1 MAFDPD
7 EYLRT
12 PQQKQSGF
20 DADQFLGSPQQES
33 VFDVDAYLK
42 QPQATTEQPSPQRK
56 TLKERGTEVGTAGGL
71 SAALGFVSPELFTLA
86 GGLAATTP
94 LTAPAAPF
102 LFTTGQALRGQRLAQ
117 AGYGLLGGLVG
128 ESGGQVVEAS
138 GGTPFQAEVARFLG
152 GTFGPEGVRQL
163 GKAGG
168 TVVARSLQAMG
179 VPGAS
184 KISTIGQMLEL
195 DNKRPGTLT
204 AEQRAFI
211 DKKLNEIRGGKPSLQ
226 AQQEVADMLART
238 AQQRVSQAE
247 QQATALERQA
257 DELLTAAQTRAG
269 QIDANTQQRI
279 GALQSQ
285 FENAAIG
292 LRQDADTRAR
302 QAIEAG
308 RQRANQIMQQV
319 QGQSPQLQSVARI
332 DADQAIAQAQQQ
344 ADQIAAQAQQKMA
357 SLRAKRQRLVQ
368 TSQRN
373 LQQAQF
379 RVGEPKRISDIGTDI
394 REGFT
399 SVLDGLRKTRSDNAK
414 TYSQEAFGEAFQ
426 KEAAGASFAQT
437 KSAQNAVQELNTML
451 QNPVSELSGVPEG
464 TIRNQIEG
472 VRDVLQGFRRT
483 RKQNAFGKAVDVD
496 VALKPSF
503 DQLEVIRR
511 NLRDRAS
518 GLPAEGYDAIGQQ
531 MAGRLADLVE
541 NTQKEFAPKFA
552 AFLEKY
558 KADSQPVNRFK
569 NSLAK
574 RITGREEA
582 DFAQFQFDPASLAD
596 NVFASRQGVTQLI
609 ETAPEQA
616 ENIARSYVANTLQ
629 NADAPAVQRFL
640 SDRKTQDWLD
650 LFPRL
655 QQELM
660 AGAQRLGIVERR
672 SSARGQLA
680 KALGTEIEALPGVTA
695 TATRRAEE
703 LGTRTAKRLE
713 REGETKVRDLTS
725 AGERQSQQAITAGEQ
740 QFRDI
745 TGGAE
750 QQLGAS
756 AKAVERQQRAL
767 REQAERAGKAEV
779 GAAEKAATGL
789 TKEAAALRKSAE
801 ENAKLL
807 TRGYGSDPERIA
819 DLIVSRDINELLET
833 AEVILSN
840 PAGKERFADAVSQ
853 VVADLAD
860 KSSKTVVQKW
870 KYVGPRL
877 VKAGLIDE
885 RLSQQLAD
893 QLQELLVTPVSAQ
906 EKLTLVKSLF
916 KNAIVSYAGPGIVR
930 GGQALLEDEDAVR

>member
-1 MAFDPD
+1 MNID
-7 EYLRT
+7 E
-12 PQQKQSGF
+12 
-20 DADQFLGSPQQES
+20 FLGAKPQSAQKDS
-33 VFDVDAYLK
+33 IDAFLQGDDSQSQTFFEPSMPEPS
-42 QPQATTEQPSPQRK
+42 QPRQRK
-56 TLKERGTEVGTAGGL
+56 TVGERATEVGTASGL

-86 GGLAATTP
+86 GGLAATNP

-102 LFTTGQALRGQRLAQ
+102 LFTTGQAMRGQRLAQ

-163 GKAGG
+163 SKAGG

-195 DNKRPGTLT
+195 DNKRPGTLST
-204 AEQRAFI
+204 EQRAFI

-292 LRQDADTRAR
+292 LRQDAETRAR

-344 ADQIAAQAQQKMA
+344 ADRIAAQAQQKMA
-357 SLRAKRQRLVQ
+357 SLRAKRQRLIQ
-368 TSQRN
+368 TSQKN

-379 RVGEPKRISDIGTDI
+379 QVGKPKRISDIGTDI

-437 KSAQNAVQELNTML
+437 KAAQNAVQELNTML
-451 QNPVSELSGVPEG
+451 QNPVSGLSGVPEG
-464 TIRNQIEG
+464 TVRNQIEN
-472 VRDVLQGFRRT
+472 VRDVLQGFRKT
-483 RKQNAFGKAVDVD
+483 RKQNAFGEAVDVD

-703 LGTRTAKRLE
+703 LGTRTAVRLE
-713 REGETKVRDLTS
+713 RQGETNVRDLTS

-779 GAAEKAATGL
+779 GAAERAATGL

-819 DLIVSRDINELLET
+819 DLIVSRDINELVET

-916 KNAIVSYAGPGIVR
+916 KNAIVSFAGPGIVR
-930 GGQALLEDEDAVR
+930 GGQYLMEDEDATR

>member
-1 MAFDPD
+1 MNID
-7 EYLRT
+7 E
-12 PQQKQSGF
+12 
-20 DADQFLGSPQQES
+20 FLGVKPQSAQKDS
-33 VFDVDAYLK
+33 IDAFLQGDDSQSQTFFEPSMPEPS
-42 QPQATTEQPSPQRK
+42 QPRQRK
-56 TLKERGTEVGTAGGL
+56 TVGERATEVGTAGGL
-71 SAALGFVSPELFTLA
+71 SAALGLVSPDLFTLA

-247 QQATALERQA
+247 QQASALERQA

-308 RQRANQIMQQV
+308 RQRANQIMQEV
-319 QGQSPQLQSVARI
+319 QGQSPQLQAVARI

-399 SVLDGLRKTRSDNAK
+399 SVLDKLRATRSANAE
-414 TYSQEAFGEAFQ
+414 TYSDEAFGEALQ
-426 KEAAGASFAQT
+426 KEAAGARIQQTAAAQ
-437 KSAQNAVQELNTML
+437 KGVQDINAML
-451 QNPVSELSGVPEG
+451 VNPVSELDNVPEG
-464 TIRNQIEG
+464 TIRKQLENI
-472 VRDVLQGFRRT
+472 RDTLQGFRRA
-483 RKQNAFGKAVDVD
+483 QQENAFGQVVGVD

-503 DQLEVIRR
+503 QMLENIRR

-518 GLPAEGYDAIGQQ
+518 GLPAEGFDAIGQQ
-531 MAGRLADLVE
+531 QARKLAEMVE
-541 NTQKEFAPKFA
+541 ATQREFAPKFA
-552 AFLEKY
+552 SFLEKY
-558 KADSQPVNRFK
+558 KADSQPINRFIS
-569 NSLAK
+569 SLAK

-582 DFAQFQFDPASLAD
+582 DFAQFKFDPASLAD

-629 NADAPAVQRFL
+629 NADAPAFQRFL

-672 SSARGQLA
+672 SSARGRLA
-680 KALGTEIEALPGVTA
+680 DALGTEIETLPRLTE

-713 REGETKVRDLTS
+713 REGETKVRELTS

-745 TGGAE
+745 AGGAE

-819 DLIVSRDINELLET
+819 DLIVSRDINELVET

-916 KNAIVSYAGPGIVR
+916 KNAIVSYGGPAIGREVMS
-930 GGQALLEDEDAVR
+930 LMEDENATQ

>member
-1 MAFDPD
+1 MAAVPFDDLPD
-7 EYLRT
+7 QVTPRRRPVPQDDLPQIGEMEMPRLDVE
-12 PQQKQSGF
+12 PQQPK
-20 DADQFLGSPQQES
+20 
-33 VFDVDAYLK
+33 
-42 QPQATTEQPSPQRK
+42 QRK
-56 TLKERGTEVGTAGGL
+56 PFKERATEVGTAGGL
-71 SAALGFVSPELFTLA
+71 GAALGFVSPELFTLA

-102 LFTTGQALRGQRLAQ
+102 LFTTGQALRGQRLGQ
-117 AGYGLLGGLVG
+117 AGYGLLGGLMG
-128 ESGGQVVEAS
+128 ETGGQVVEAR
-138 GGTPFQAEVARFLG
+138 GGTPMQAEVARFLA
-152 GTFGPEGVRQL
+152 GTFGPEIPRQL
-163 GKAGG
+163 GGLG
-168 TVVARSLQAMG
+168 STVIGRGLQAMG

-184 KISTIGQMLEL
+184 KTATIGQMLEREA
-195 DNKRPGTLT
+195 KEPGSMT

-211 DKKLNEIRGGKPSLQ
+211 QQKVNEIRGGKSSLQ
-226 AQQEVADMLART
+226 AQKEVADMLART

-247 QQATALERQA
+247 QQAVALERQA

-292 LRQDADTRAR
+292 LRQDAETRAR

-344 ADQIAAQAQQKMA
+344 ADQIAAQAQQ
-357 SLRAKRQRLVQ
+357 RIQRLRGVRERLRTTGQ
-368 TSQRN
+368 QRV
-373 LQQAQF
+373 QQAQVQ
-379 RVGEPKRISDIGTDI
+379 VGEPKKISDIGTDI

-399 SVLDGLRKTRSDNAK
+399 SVLDGLRKTRADNAK

-437 KSAQNAVQELNTML
+437 KAAQNAVQELNTML
-451 QNPVSELSGVPEG
+451 QNPVSGLSGVPEG
-464 TIRNQIEG
+464 AVRNQIEN

-483 RKQNAFGKAVDVD
+483 RKQNAFGEAVDVD

-503 DQLEVIRR
+503 DQLEIIRR

-531 MAGRLADLVE
+531 MAGRLSDLVE

-552 AFLEKY
+552 SFLERY
-558 KADSQPVNRFK
+558 KVDSQPINRFV
-569 NSLAK
+569 NNLAK
-574 RITGREEA
+574 RVTGREEA
-582 DFAQFQFDPASLAD
+582 DFAQFKVDPASLAD
-596 NVFASRQGVTQLI
+596 NVFASKQGVAQLV
-609 ETAPEQA
+609 ETVGPEQA

-650 LFPRL
+650 TFPRL

-660 AGAQRLGIVERR
+660 AGAQRLGTAERVSGR
-672 SSARGQLA
+672 RGKLA
-680 KALGTEIEALPGVTA
+680 EALGTEMRTIPRTTETA
-695 TATRRAEE
+695 ARRVEEKGRLDAE
-703 LGTRTAKRLE
+703 RLE
-713 REGETKVRDLTS
+713 REGETRVRELTS

-779 GAAEKAATGL
+779 GAAEQAATGL
-789 TKEAAALRKSAE
+789 TKEAAALRKSAQE
-801 ENAKLL
+801 TADLL
-807 TRGYGSDPERIA
+807 TRGDQSGAARVR
-819 DLIVSRDINELLET
+819 DLVMSEKTNELTET
-833 AEVILSN
+833 AKVILAN
-840 PAGKERFADAVSQ
+840 PAGKELFADAVSQ
-853 VVADLAD
+853 VVADLA
-860 KSSKTVVQKW
+860 SSSPKTAADKW
-870 KYVGPRL
+870 KYIGDRL
-877 VKAGLIDE
+877 IDAGLIDQ
-885 RLSQQLAD
+885 RFNQQLAG
-893 QLQELLVTPVSAQ
+893 QLQEILVTPVDAGQ
-906 EKLTLVKSLF
+906 KLTLVKSLL
-916 KNAIVSYAGPGIVR
+916 KNAIVSYGGPTIGREVMSVM
-930 GGQALLEDEDAVR
+930 EDENATQ

>member
-1 MAFDPD
+1 MAAVPFDDLPD
-7 EYLRT
+7 QVTPRRRPVPQDDLPQIGEMEMPRLDVE
-12 PQQKQSGF
+12 PQQ
-20 DADQFLGSPQQES
+20 P
-33 VFDVDAYLK
+33 
-42 QPQATTEQPSPQRK
+42 TQRK
-56 TLKERGTEVGTAGGL
+56 PFKERATEVGTAGGL
-71 SAALGFVSPELFTLA
+71 GAALGLVSPDLFTLA

-138 GGTPFQAEVARFLG
+138 GGTPMQAEIARFLL
-152 GTFGPEGVRQL
+152 GTFGPEIPRQA
-163 GKAGG
+163 GKIGG
-168 TVVARSLQAMG
+168 TVVARGLQAMG
-179 VPGAS
+179 LPGAS
-184 KISTIGQMLEL
+184 RTATIGQMLE
-195 DNKRPGTLT
+195 REAAQPGSMT

-211 DKKLNEIRGGKPSLQ
+211 QQKVNEIRGGKSSLQ
-226 AQQEVADMLART
+226 AQKEVADMLART

-247 QQATALERQA
+247 QQALNLEQQA

-292 LRQDADTRAR
+292 LRQDAETRAR

-399 SVLDGLRKTRSDNAK
+399 SVLDKLRATRSANAE
-414 TYSQEAFGEAFQ
+414 TYSDEAFGEALQ
-426 KEAAGASFAQT
+426 KEAAGARIQQTAAAQ
-437 KSAQNAVQELNTML
+437 KGVQDINAML
-451 QNPVSELSGVPEG
+451 VNPVSELDNVPEG
-464 TIRNQIEG
+464 TIRKQLENI
-472 VRDVLQGFRRT
+472 RDTLQGFRRA
-483 RKQNAFGKAVDVD
+483 QQENAFGQVVGVD

-503 DQLEVIRR
+503 QMLENIRR

-518 GLPAEGYDAIGQQ
+518 GLPAEGFDAIGQQ
-531 MAGRLADLVE
+531 QARKLAEMVE
-541 NTQKEFAPKFA
+541 ATQREFAPKFA
-552 AFLEKY
+552 SFLEKY
-558 KADSQPVNRFK
+558 KADSQPINRFIS
-569 NSLAK
+569 SLAK

-582 DFAQFQFDPASLAD
+582 DFAQFKFDPASLAD

-629 NADAPAVQRFL
+629 NADAPAFQRFL

-672 SSARGQLA
+672 SSARGRLA
-680 KALGTEIEALPGVTA
+680 DALGTEIETLPRLTE

-713 REGETKVRDLTS
+713 REGETKVRELTS

-745 TGGAE
+745 AGGAE

-819 DLIVSRDINELLET
+819 DLIVSRDINELVET

-916 KNAIVSYAGPGIVR
+916 KNAIVSYGGPAIGREVMS
-930 GGQALLEDEDAVR
+930 LMEDENATQ

>member
-1 MAFDPD
+1 MNID
-7 EYLRT
+7 E
-12 PQQKQSGF
+12 
-20 DADQFLGSPQQES
+20 FLGVKPQSAQKDS
-33 VFDVDAYLK
+33 IDAFLQGDDSQSQTFFEPSMPEPS
-42 QPQATTEQPSPQRK
+42 QPRQRK
-56 TLKERGTEVGTAGGL
+56 TVGERATEVGTASGL
-71 SAALGFVSPELFTLA
+71 SAALGVVTPELFTLA

-102 LFTTGQALRGQRLAQ
+102 LFTTGQAMRGQRLAQ

-138 GGTPFQAEVARFLG
+138 GGTPFQAELARFLG

-195 DNKRPGTLT
+195 DNKRPGTLST
-204 AEQRAFI
+204 EQRAFI

-247 QQATALERQA
+247 QQAVALERQA

-292 LRQDADTRAR
+292 LRQDAETRAR

-344 ADQIAAQAQQKMA
+344 ADQIATQAQQKMA
-357 SLRAKRQRLVQ
+357 SLRAKRQRLIQ
-368 TSQRN
+368 TSQKN

-379 RVGEPKRISDIGTDI
+379 QVGEPKRISNIGTDI

-437 KSAQNAVQELNTML
+437 KAAQNAVQELNTML
-451 QNPVSELSGVPEG
+451 QNPVSGLSGVPEG
-464 TIRNQIEG
+464 TVRNQIEN
-472 VRDVLQGFRRT
+472 VRDVLQGFRKT
-483 RKQNAFGKAVDVD
+483 RKQNAFGEAVDVD

-703 LGTRTAKRLE
+703 LGTRTAVRLE
-713 REGETKVRDLTS
+713 RQGETNVRDLTS

-779 GAAEKAATGL
+779 GAAEQAATGL

-819 DLIVSRDINELLET
+819 DLIVSRDINELVET

-916 KNAIVSYAGPGIVR
+916 KNAIVSFAGPGIVR
-930 GGQALLEDEDAVR
+930 GGQYLMEDEDATR

>member
-1 MAFDPD
+1 MAAVPFDDLPD
-7 EYLRT
+7 QVTPRRRPVPQDDLPQIGEMEMPRLDVE
-12 PQQKQSGF
+12 PQQ
-20 DADQFLGSPQQES
+20 P
-33 VFDVDAYLK
+33 
-42 QPQATTEQPSPQRK
+42 TQRK
-56 TLKERGTEVGTAGGL
+56 PFKERATEVGTAGGL
-71 SAALGFVSPELFTLA
+71 GAALGLVSPDLFTLA

-138 GGTPFQAEVARFLG
+138 GGTPMQAEIARFLL
-152 GTFGPEGVRQL
+152 GTFGPEIPRQA
-163 GKAGG
+163 GKIGG
-168 TVVARSLQAMG
+168 TVVARGLQAMG
-179 VPGAS
+179 LPGAS
-184 KISTIGQMLEL
+184 RTATIGQMLE
-195 DNKRPGTLT
+195 REAAQPGSMT

-211 DKKLNEIRGGKPSLQ
+211 QQKVNEIRGGKSSLQ
-226 AQQEVADMLART
+226 AQKEVADMLART

-247 QQATALERQA
+247 QQALNLEQQA

-292 LRQDADTRAR
+292 LRQDAETRAR

-399 SVLDGLRKTRSDNAK
+399 SVLDKLRATRSANAE
-414 TYSQEAFGEAFQ
+414 TYSDEAFGEALQ
-426 KEAAGASFAQT
+426 KEAAGARIQQTAAAQ
-437 KSAQNAVQELNTML
+437 KGVQDINAML
-451 QNPVSELSGVPEG
+451 VNPVSELDNVPEG
-464 TIRNQIEG
+464 TIRKQLENI
-472 VRDVLQGFRRT
+472 RDTLQGFRRA
-483 RKQNAFGKAVDVD
+483 QQENAFGQVVGVD

-503 DQLEVIRR
+503 QMLENIRR

-518 GLPAEGYDAIGQQ
+518 GLPAEGFDAIGQQ
-531 MAGRLADLVE
+531 QARKLAEMVE
-541 NTQKEFAPKFA
+541 ATQREFAPKFA
-552 AFLEKY
+552 SFLEKY
-558 KADSQPVNRFK
+558 KADSQPINRFIS
-569 NSLAK
+569 SLAK

-582 DFAQFQFDPASLAD
+582 DFAQFKFDPASLAD

-629 NADAPAVQRFL
+629 NADAPAFQRFL

-672 SSARGQLA
+672 SSARGRLA
-680 KALGTEIEALPGVTA
+680 DALGTEIETLPRLTE

-713 REGETKVRDLTS
+713 REGETKVRELTS

-819 DLIVSRDINELLET
+819 DLIVSRDINELVET

-916 KNAIVSYAGPGIVR
+916 KNAIVSYGGPAIGREVMS
-930 GGQALLEDEDAVR
+930 LMEDENATQ

>member
-1 MAFDPD
+1 
-7 EYLRT
+7 
-12 PQQKQSGF
+12 
-20 DADQFLGSPQQES
+20 
-33 VFDVDAYLK
+33 
-42 QPQATTEQPSPQRK
+42 
-56 TLKERGTEVGTAGGL
+56 
-71 SAALGFVSPELFTLA
+71 
-86 GGLAATTP
+86 
-94 LTAPAAPF
+94 
-102 LFTTGQALRGQRLAQ
+102 
-117 AGYGLLGGLVG
+117 
-128 ESGGQVVEAS
+128 
-138 GGTPFQAEVARFLG
+138 
-152 GTFGPEGVRQL
+152 
-163 GKAGG
+163 
-168 TVVARSLQAMG
+168 
-179 VPGAS
+179 
-184 KISTIGQMLEL
+184 
-195 DNKRPGTLT
+195 
-204 AEQRAFI
+204 
-211 DKKLNEIRGGKPSLQ
+211 
-226 AQQEVADMLART
+226 
-238 AQQRVSQAE
+238 
-247 QQATALERQA
+247 
-257 DELLTAAQTRAG
+257 
-269 QIDANTQQRI
+269 
-279 GALQSQ
+279 
-285 FENAAIG
+285 
-292 LRQDADTRAR
+292 
-302 QAIEAG
+302 
-308 RQRANQIMQQV
+308 
-319 QGQSPQLQSVARI
+319 
-332 DADQAIAQAQQQ
+332 
-344 ADQIAAQAQQKMA
+344 
-357 SLRAKRQRLVQ
+357 
-368 TSQRN
+368 
-373 LQQAQF
+373 
-379 RVGEPKRISDIGTDI
+379 
-394 REGFT
+394 
-399 SVLDGLRKTRSDNAK
+399 
-414 TYSQEAFGEAFQ
+414 
-426 KEAAGASFAQT
+426 
-437 KSAQNAVQELNTML
+437 
-451 QNPVSELSGVPEG
+451 
-464 TIRNQIEG
+464 
-472 VRDVLQGFRRT
+472 LQGFRRAQQ
-483 RKQNAFGKAVDVD
+483 QNAFGQVVGVD

-503 DQLEVIRR
+503 QMLENIRR

-518 GLPAEGYDAIGQQ
+518 GLPAEGFDAIGQQ
-531 MAGRLADLVE
+531 QARKLAEMVE
-541 NTQKEFAPKFA
+541 ATQREFAPKFA
-552 AFLEKY
+552 SFLEKY
-558 KADSQPVNRFK
+558 KADSQPINRFIS
-569 NSLAK
+569 SLAK

-582 DFAQFQFDPASLAD
+582 DFAQFKFDPASLAD

-629 NADAPAVQRFL
+629 NADAPAFQRFL

-672 SSARGQLA
+672 SSARGRLA
-680 KALGTEIEALPGVTA
+680 DALGTEIEALPRLTE

-713 REGETKVRDLTS
+713 REGETKVRELTS

-819 DLIVSRDINELLET
+819 DLIVSRDINELVET

-916 KNAIVSYAGPGIVR
+916 KNAIVSFAGPGIVR
-930 GGQALLEDEDAVR
+930 GGQYLMEDEDATR

>member
-1 MAFDPD
+1 MAAVPFDDLPD
-7 EYLRT
+7 QVT
-12 PQQKQSGF
+12 PRRRPV
-20 DADQFLGSPQQES
+20 PQDDLPQISDIEMPRL
-33 VFDVDAYLK
+33 DVEPE
-42 QPQATTEQPSPQRK
+42 QPQQRK
-56 TLKERGTEVGTAGGL
+56 TFGERATEVGTAGGL
-71 SAALGFVSPELFTLA
+71 SAALGLVSPDLFTIA

-94 LTAPAAPF
+94 LTAPVAPF

-117 AGYGLLGGLVG
+117 AGYGFLGGLVG

-168 TVVARSLQAMG
+168 TVIARSLQAMG

-394 REGFT
+394 RETFT
-399 SVLDGLRKTRSDNAK
+399 SVLDKLRATRSVSAEK
-414 TYSQEAFGEAFQ
+414 YSDEAFGEALQ
-426 KEAAGASFAQT
+426 KEAAGARIQQTAAAQ
-437 KSAQNAVQELNTML
+437 KGVQDINAML
-451 QNPVSELSGVPEG
+451 VNPVSELDNVPEG
-464 TIRNQIEG
+464 TIRKQLENI
-472 VRDVLQGFRRT
+472 RDTLQGFRRT
-483 RKQNAFGKAVDVD
+483 QQQNAFGQAVDVE

-503 DQLEVIRR
+503 EMLENIRR

-518 GLPAEGYDAIGQQ
+518 GLPAEGFDAIGQQ
-531 MAGRLADLVE
+531 QARKLAEIVE
-541 NTQKEFAPKFA
+541 ATQREFAPKFA
-552 AFLEKY
+552 FFLEKY
-558 KADSQPVNRFK
+558 KADSQLINRFI

-582 DFAQFQFDPASLAD
+582 DFAQFKFDPASLAD

-756 AKAVERQQRAL
+756 AKAVERQQRTL

-779 GAAEKAATGL
+779 GAAEEAATGL

-819 DLIVSRDINELLET
+819 DLIVSRDINELVET

-916 KNAIVSYAGPGIVR
+916 KNAIVSFAGPGIVR
-930 GGQALLEDEDAVR
+930 GGQYLMEDEDATR

>member
-1 MAFDPD
+1 MNID
-7 EYLRT
+7 E
-12 PQQKQSGF
+12 
-20 DADQFLGSPQQES
+20 FLGVKPQSAQKDS
-33 VFDVDAYLK
+33 IDAFLQGDDSQSQTFFEPSMPEPS
-42 QPQATTEQPSPQRK
+42 QPRQRK
-56 TLKERGTEVGTAGGL
+56 TVGERATEVGTASGL

-102 LFTTGQALRGQRLAQ
+102 LFTTGQAMRGHRLREA
-117 AGYGLLGGLVG
+117 AYGLLGGLVG

-195 DNKRPGTLT
+195 DNKRPGTLST
-204 AEQRAFI
+204 EQRAFI

-247 QQATALERQA
+247 QQALNLEQQA

-292 LRQDADTRAR
+292 LRQDAETRAR

-357 SLRAKRQRLVQ
+357 SLRAKRQRLIQ

-399 SVLDGLRKTRSDNAK
+399 SVLDKLRATRSANAE
-414 TYSQEAFGEAFQ
+414 TYSDEAFGEALQ
-426 KEAAGASFAQT
+426 KEAAGARIQQTAAAQ
-437 KSAQNAVQELNTML
+437 KGVQDINAML
-451 QNPVSELSGVPEG
+451 VNPVSELDNVPEG
-464 TIRNQIEG
+464 TIRKQLENI
-472 VRDVLQGFRRT
+472 RDTLQGFRRA
-483 RKQNAFGKAVDVD
+483 QQENAFGQVVGVD

-503 DQLEVIRR
+503 QMLENIRR

-518 GLPAEGYDAIGQQ
+518 GLPAEGFDAIGQQ
-531 MAGRLADLVE
+531 QARKLAEMVE
-541 NTQKEFAPKFA
+541 ATQREFAPKFA
-552 AFLEKY
+552 SFLEKY
-558 KADSQPVNRFK
+558 KADSQPINRFI

-582 DFAQFQFDPASLAD
+582 DFAQFKFDPASLAD

-629 NADAPAVQRFL
+629 NADAPAFQRFL

-672 SSARGQLA
+672 SSARGRLA
-680 KALGTEIEALPGVTA
+680 DALGTEIETLPRLTE

-779 GAAEKAATGL
+779 GAAEEAATGL

-819 DLIVSRDINELLET
+819 DLIVSRDINELVET

-916 KNAIVSYAGPGIVR
+916 KNAIVSFAGPGIVR
-930 GGQALLEDEDAVR
+930 GGQYLMEDEDATR

>member
-1 MAFDPD
+1 MNID
-7 EYLRT
+7 E
-12 PQQKQSGF
+12 
-20 DADQFLGSPQQES
+20 FLGAKPQPAQKDS
-33 VFDVDAYLK
+33 IDAFLQGDDSQSQTFFEPSMPEPS
-42 QPQATTEQPSPQRK
+42 QPRQRK
-56 TLKERGTEVGTAGGL
+56 TVGERATEVGTAGGL
-71 SAALGFVSPELFTLA
+71 GAALGAVSPNLFTLA
-86 GGLAATTP
+86 GAGAAAFP

-226 AQQEVADMLART
+226 AQQEVSDMLART

-247 QQATALERQA
+247 QQAVALERQA
-257 DELLTAAQTRAG
+257 DELLTSAQTRVG

-292 LRQDADTRAR
+292 LRQDAETRAR

-308 RQRANQIMQQV
+308 RQRANQIMQEV
-319 QGQSPQLQSVARI
+319 QGQSPQLQAVARV

-344 ADQIAAQAQQKMA
+344 ADQIAAQAQQ
-357 SLRAKRQRLVQ
+357 RIQRLRGTRDRLRTTGQ
-368 TSQRN
+368 QRV
-373 LQQAQF
+373 QQAQVQ
-379 RVGEPKRISDIGTDI
+379 VGEPKKISDIGEDI
-394 REGFT
+394 RTGFT

-437 KSAQNAVQELNTML
+437 KAAQNAVQELNTML
-451 QNPVSELSGVPEG
+451 QNPVSGLSGVPEG
-464 TIRNQIEG
+464 TVRNQIEN

-496 VALKPSF
+496 VALEPSF

-531 MAGRLADLVE
+531 MAGRLSDLVE

-552 AFLEKY
+552 SFLERY
-558 KADSQPVNRFK
+558 KADSQPINRFV
-569 NSLAK
+569 NNLAK
-574 RITGREEA
+574 RVTGREEA
-582 DFAQFQFDPASLAD
+582 DFAQFKVDPAGLAD
-596 NVFASRQGVTQLI
+596 NVFASKQGVAQLV
-609 ETAPEQA
+609 ETVGPEQA

-629 NADAPAVQRFL
+629 NADGPAIQRFL
-640 SDRKTQDWLD
+640 TDRKTQDWLD
-650 LFPRL
+650 TFPRL

-660 AGAQRLGIVERR
+660 AGAQRLGTAERVSGR
-672 SSARGQLA
+672 RGKLA
-680 KALGTEIEALPGVTA
+680 EALGTEMRTIPRTTE

-703 LGTRTAKRLE
+703 AGIRAAERAERAGERRVGELTA
-713 REGETKVRDLTS
+713 

-740 QFRDI
+740 QFREI

-767 REQAERAGKAEV
+767 REQAERAGRAEV
-779 GAAEKAATGL
+779 GAAEEAATGL

-819 DLIVSRDINELLET
+819 DLIVSRDINELAET
-833 AEVILSN
+833 AKVILAS

>member
-1 MAFDPD
+1 MAAVPFDDLPD
-7 EYLRT
+7 QVTPRQRFVPQDDLPQIADIEMPRLDVE
-12 PQQKQSGF
+12 PQQ
-20 DADQFLGSPQQES
+20 P
-33 VFDVDAYLK
+33 
-42 QPQATTEQPSPQRK
+42 TQRK
-56 TLKERGTEVGTAGGL
+56 PFKERATEIGTAGGL
-71 SAALGFVSPELFTLA
+71 SAALGAVAPDLFTLA
-86 GGLAATTP
+86 GGAAAAFP
-94 LTAPAAPF
+94 VTAPAAPF
-102 LFTTGQALRGQRLAQ
+102 LLTTGQALRGQRLRQ
-117 AGYGLLGGLVG
+117 AGYGLLGGLMG
-128 ESGGQVVEAS
+128 ETGGQVVEAR
-138 GGTPFQAEVARFLG
+138 GGTPMQAEVARFLA
-152 GTFGPEGVRQL
+152 GTFGPEIPRQA
-163 GKAGG
+163 GKIGG
-168 TVVARSLQAMG
+168 TVVARGLQAMG
-179 VPGAS
+179 LPGAS
-184 KISTIGQMLEL
+184 RTATIGQMLEREA
-195 DNKRPGTLT
+195 KEPGSMT

-211 DKKLNEIRGGKPSLQ
+211 QQKINEIRGGKSSLQ
-226 AQQEVADMLART
+226 AQKEVADMLAGT

-247 QQATALERQA
+247 QQAVALERQA

-292 LRQDADTRAR
+292 LRQDAETRAR

-357 SLRAKRQRLVQ
+357 SLRAKRQRLIQ
-368 TSQRN
+368 TSQKN

-379 RVGEPKRISDIGTDI
+379 QVGEPKRISDIGTDI

-437 KSAQNAVQELNTML
+437 KAAQNAVQELNTML
-451 QNPVSELSGVPEG
+451 QNPVSGLSGVPEG
-464 TIRNQIEG
+464 TVRNQIEN
-472 VRDVLQGFRRT
+472 VRDVLQGFRKT
-483 RKQNAFGKAVDVD
+483 RKQNAFGEAVDVD

-703 LGTRTAKRLE
+703 LGTRTAVRLE
-713 REGETKVRDLTS
+713 RQGETNVRDLTS

-767 REQAERAGKAEV
+767 REQAERAGKTEVSTAEQ
-779 GAAEKAATGL
+779 AAKGL
-789 TKEAAALRKSAE
+789 TKEAEALRKSAQE
-801 ENAKLL
+801 TADLL
-807 TRGYGSDPERIA
+807 TRGDQSGPERVR
-819 DLIVSRDINELLET
+819 DLIMSEKMNELTET
-833 AEVILSN
+833 AKVILDN
-840 PAGKERFADAVSQ
+840 PVGKERFADAVSQ
-853 VVADLAD
+853 VIARLANRSPKTAVD
-860 KSSKTVVQKW
+860 KWEEIGT
-870 KYVGPRL
+870 RL
-877 VKAGLIDE
+877 VGVGLIDE
-885 RLSQQLAD
+885 RLNQQLVG

-916 KNAIVSYAGPGIVR
+916 KNAIVSYGGPTIGREVMSVM
-930 GGQALLEDEDAVR
+930 EDENATQ

>member
-1 MAFDPD
+1 VVLPPHFLLLHLLHHSFLPLDKQC
-7 EYLRT
+7 EGNRLR
-12 PQQKQSGF
+12 
-20 DADQFLGSPQQES
+20 E
-33 VFDVDAYLK
+33 
-42 QPQATTEQPSPQRK
+42 
-56 TLKERGTEVGTAGGL
+56 
-71 SAALGFVSPELFTLA
+71 AA
-86 GGLAATTP
+86 
-94 LTAPAAPF
+94 
-102 LFTTGQALRGQRLAQ
+102 
-117 AGYGLLGGLVG
+117 YGLLGGLVG

-257 DELLTAAQTRAG
+257 DELLTAAQARAG

-368 TSQRN
+368 TSQKN

-394 REGFT
+394 RETFT
-399 SVLDGLRKTRSDNAK
+399 SVLDKLRATRSVSAEK
-414 TYSQEAFGEAFQ
+414 YSDEAFGEALQ
-426 KEAAGASFAQT
+426 KEAAGARIQQTAAAQ
-437 KSAQNAVQELNTML
+437 KGVQDINAML
-451 QNPVSELSGVPEG
+451 VNPVSELDNVPEG
-464 TIRNQIEG
+464 TIRKQLENI
-472 VRDVLQGFRRT
+472 RDTLQGFRRT
-483 RKQNAFGKAVDVD
+483 QQQNAFGQAVDVE

-503 DQLEVIRR
+503 EMLENIRR

-518 GLPAEGYDAIGQQ
+518 GLPAEGFDAIGQQ
-531 MAGRLADLVE
+531 QARKLAEIVE
-541 NTQKEFAPKFA
+541 ATQREFAPKFA
-552 AFLEKY
+552 FFLEKY
-558 KADSQPVNRFK
+558 KADSQLINRFI

-582 DFAQFQFDPASLAD
+582 DFAQFKFDPASLAD

-695 TATRRAEE
+695 TATRSVEE
-703 LGTRTAKRLE
+703 KGNIALPKRLE

-819 DLIVSRDINELLET
+819 DLIVSRDINELVET

-930 GGQALLEDEDAVR
+930 GGQALLEDEDATR

>member
-1 MAFDPD
+1 MAAVPFDDLPD
-7 EYLRT
+7 QVT
-12 PQQKQSGF
+12 PRRRPV
-20 DADQFLGSPQQES
+20 PQDDLPQIGEMEMPRL
-33 VFDVDAYLK
+33 DVEPT
-42 QPQATTEQPSPQRK
+42 QPRQRK
-56 TLKERGTEVGTAGGL
+56 TLKERGTEIGTAGGL
-71 SAALGFVSPELFTLA
+71 GAALGTFAPEIFTGA
-86 GGLAATTP
+86 GALAASFP
-94 LTAPAAPF
+94 VTAPAAPF
-102 LFTTGQALRGQRLAQ
+102 LFTTGQALRGQRLRQ
-117 AGYGLLGGLVG
+117 TGYGLLGGLMG
-128 ESGGQVVEAS
+128 ETGGQVVEAR
-138 GGTPFQAEVARFLG
+138 GGTPMQAEVARFLA
-152 GTFGPEGVRQL
+152 GTFGPEIPRQL
-163 GKAGG
+163 GGLG
-168 TVVARSLQAMG
+168 STVIGRGLQAMG

-184 KISTIGQMLEL
+184 KTATIGQMLE
-195 DNKRPGTLT
+195 REAAQPGSMT

-211 DKKLNEIRGGKPSLQ
+211 QQKVNEIRGGKSSLQ
-226 AQQEVADMLART
+226 AQKEVADMLAGT

-247 QQATALERQA
+247 QQAVALERQA

-292 LRQDADTRAR
+292 LRQDAETRAR

-357 SLRAKRQRLVQ
+357 SLRAKRQRLIQ
-368 TSQRN
+368 TSQKN

-379 RVGEPKRISDIGTDI
+379 QVGEPKRISDIGTDI

-437 KSAQNAVQELNTML
+437 KAAQNAVQELNTML
-451 QNPVSELSGVPEG
+451 QNPVSGLSGVPESAV
-464 TIRNQIEG
+464 RNQIEN

-496 VALKPSF
+496 VALQPSF
-503 DQLEVIRR
+503 DQLEIIRR

-672 SSARGQLA
+672 SSTRGKLA

-703 LGTRTAKRLE
+703 LGTRTAERLE
-713 REGETKVRDLTS
+713 RQGETKVRDLTS

-779 GAAEKAATGL
+779 GAAEEVATGL
-789 TKEAAALRKSAE
+789 TKEAAALRKSAQE
-801 ENAKLL
+801 TADLL
-807 TRGYGSDPERIA
+807 TRGDQSGAARVR
-819 DLIVSRDINELLET
+819 DLVMSEKTNELTET
-833 AEVILSN
+833 AKVILAN
-840 PAGKERFADAVSQ
+840 PAGKELFADAVSQ
-853 VVADLAD
+853 VVADLA
-860 KSSKTVVQKW
+860 SSSPKTAADKW
-870 KYVGPRL
+870 KYIGDRL
-877 VKAGLIDE
+877 IDAGLIDQ
-885 RLSQQLAD
+885 RFNQQLAD
-893 QLQELLVTPVSAQ
+893 QLQEILVTPVDAGQ
-906 EKLTLVKSLF
+906 KLTLVKSLL
-916 KNAIVSYAGPGIVR
+916 KNAIVSYGGPAIGREVMS
-930 GGQALLEDEDAVR
+930 LMEDENATQ

>member
-1 MAFDPD
+1 MNID
-7 EYLRT
+7 E
-12 PQQKQSGF
+12 
-20 DADQFLGSPQQES
+20 FLGVKPQSAQKDS
-33 VFDVDAYLK
+33 IDAFLQGDDSQSQTFFEPSMPEPS
-42 QPQATTEQPSPQRK
+42 QPRQRK
-56 TLKERGTEVGTAGGL
+56 TVGERATEVGTAGGL
-71 SAALGFVSPELFTLA
+71 GAALGLVSPDLFTLA

-368 TSQRN
+368 TNQRN

-399 SVLDGLRKTRSDNAK
+399 SVLDKLRATRSANAE
-414 TYSQEAFGEAFQ
+414 TYSDEAFGEALQ
-426 KEAAGASFAQT
+426 KEAAGARIQQTAAAQ
-437 KSAQNAVQELNTML
+437 KGVQDINAML
-451 QNPVSELSGVPEG
+451 VNPVSELDNVPEG
-464 TIRNQIEG
+464 TIRKQLENI
-472 VRDVLQGFRRT
+472 RDTLQGFRRA
-483 RKQNAFGKAVDVD
+483 QEENAFGQVVAVD

-503 DQLEVIRR
+503 QMLENIRR

-518 GLPAEGYDAIGQQ
+518 GLPAEGFDAIGQQ
-531 MAGRLADLVE
+531 QARKLAEMVE
-541 NTQKEFAPKFA
+541 ATQREFAPKFA
-552 AFLEKY
+552 SFLEKY
-558 KADSQPVNRFK
+558 KADSQPINRFIS
-569 NSLAK
+569 SLAK

-582 DFAQFQFDPASLAD
+582 DFAQFKFDPASLAD

-713 REGETKVRDLTS
+713 REGETKVRELTS

-819 DLIVSRDINELLET
+819 DLIVSRDINELVET

-916 KNAIVSYAGPGIVR
+916 KNAIVSFAGPGIVR
-930 GGQALLEDEDAVR
+930 GGQYLMEDEDATR

>member
-1 MAFDPD
+1 MNID
-7 EYLRT
+7 E
-12 PQQKQSGF
+12 
-20 DADQFLGSPQQES
+20 FLGAKPQSAQKDS
-33 VFDVDAYLK
+33 IDAFLQGDDSQSQTFFEPSMPEPS
-42 QPQATTEQPSPQRK
+42 QPRQRK
-56 TLKERGTEVGTAGGL
+56 TVGERATEVGTASGL

-102 LFTTGQALRGQRLAQ
+102 LFTTGQAMRGQRLAQ

-195 DNKRPGTLT
+195 DNKRPGTLST
-204 AEQRAFI
+204 EQRAFI

-247 QQATALERQA
+247 QQAVALERQA

-292 LRQDADTRAR
+292 LRQDAETRAR

-357 SLRAKRQRLVQ
+357 SLRAKRQRLIQ
-368 TSQRN
+368 TSQKN

-379 RVGEPKRISDIGTDI
+379 QVGEPKRISDIGTDI

-437 KSAQNAVQELNTML
+437 KAAQNAVQELNTML
-451 QNPVSELSGVPEG
+451 QNPVSGLSGVPEG
-464 TIRNQIEG
+464 TVRNQIEN
-472 VRDVLQGFRRT
+472 VRDVLQGFRKT
-483 RKQNAFGKAVDVD
+483 RKQNAFGEAVDVD

-703 LGTRTAKRLE
+703 LGTRTAVRLE
-713 REGETKVRDLTS
+713 RQGETNVRDLTS

-819 DLIVSRDINELLET
+819 DLIVSRDINELVET

-916 KNAIVSYAGPGIVR
+916 KNAIVSFAGPGIVR
-930 GGQALLEDEDAVR
+930 GGQYLMEDEDATR

>member
-1 MAFDPD
+1 MAAVPFDDLPD
-7 EYLRT
+7 QVTPRRRPVPQDDLPQIGEMEMPRLDVE
-12 PQQKQSGF
+12 PQQ
-20 DADQFLGSPQQES
+20 PTQQ
-33 VFDVDAYLK
+33 
-42 QPQATTEQPSPQRK
+42 PTQRK
-56 TLKERGTEVGTAGGL
+56 PFKERATEVGTAGGL

-102 LFTTGQALRGQRLAQ
+102 LFTTGQALRGQRLGQ
-117 AGYGLLGGLVG
+117 AGYGLLGGLMG
-128 ESGGQVVEAS
+128 ETGGQVVEAR
-138 GGTPFQAEVARFLG
+138 GGTPMQAEVARFLA
-152 GTFGPEGVRQL
+152 GTFGPEIPRQL
-163 GKAGG
+163 GKVGG
-168 TVVARSLQAMG
+168 TVVARGLQAMG
-179 VPGAS
+179 LPGAS
-184 KISTIGQMLEL
+184 RTATIGQMLEREA
-195 DNKRPGTLT
+195 KEPGSMT

-211 DKKLNEIRGGKPSLQ
+211 QQKINEIRGGKSSLQ
-226 AQQEVADMLART
+226 AQKEVADMLAGT

-247 QQATALERQA
+247 QQAVALERQA

-292 LRQDADTRAR
+292 LRQDAETRAR

-357 SLRAKRQRLVQ
+357 SLRAKRQRLIQ
-368 TSQRN
+368 TSQKN

-379 RVGEPKRISDIGTDI
+379 QVGEPKRISDIGTDI

-437 KSAQNAVQELNTML
+437 KAAQNAVQELNTML
-451 QNPVSELSGVPEG
+451 QNPVSGLSGVPEG
-464 TIRNQIEG
+464 TVRNQIEN
-472 VRDVLQGFRRT
+472 VRDVLQGFRKT
-483 RKQNAFGKAVDVD
+483 RKQNAFGEAVDVD

-703 LGTRTAKRLE
+703 LGTRTAVRLE
-713 REGETKVRDLTS
+713 RQGETNVRDLTS

-767 REQAERAGKAEV
+767 REQAERAGKTEVSTAEQ
-779 GAAEKAATGL
+779 AAKGL
-789 TKEAAALRKSAE
+789 TKEAEALRKSAQE
-801 ENAKLL
+801 TADLL
-807 TRGYGSDPERIA
+807 TRGDQSGPERVR
-819 DLIVSRDINELLET
+819 DLIMSEKMNELTET
-833 AEVILSN
+833 AKVILDN
-840 PAGKERFADAVSQ
+840 PVGKERFADAVSQ
-853 VVADLAD
+853 VIARLANRSPKTAVD
-860 KSSKTVVQKW
+860 KWEEIGT
-870 KYVGPRL
+870 RL
-877 VKAGLIDE
+877 VGVGLIDE
-885 RLSQQLAD
+885 RLNQQLIG

-916 KNAIVSYAGPGIVR
+916 KNAIVSYGGPAIGREVMS
-930 GGQALLEDEDAVR
+930 LMEDENATQ

>member
-1 MAFDPD
+1 MAAVPFDDLPD
-7 EYLRT
+7 QVT
-12 PQQKQSGF
+12 PRRRPV
-20 DADQFLGSPQQES
+20 PQDDLPQISDIEMPRL
-33 VFDVDAYLK
+33 DVE
-42 QPQATTEQPSPQRK
+42 PEQPRQRK
-56 TLKERGTEVGTAGGL
+56 TVGERATEVGTAGGL
-71 SAALGFVSPELFTLA
+71 SAALGAVSPELFTLA
-86 GGLAATTP
+86 GTAAAAFP
-94 LTAPAAPF
+94 VTAPAAPF
-102 LFTTGQALRGQRLAQ
+102 LFTTGQAMRGHRLREA
-117 AGYGLLGGLVG
+117 AYGLLGGLVG

-247 QQATALERQA
+247 QQAVALERQA
-257 DELLTAAQTRAG
+257 DELLTAAQARAG

-357 SLRAKRQRLVQ
+357 SLRAKRQRLIQ
-368 TSQRN
+368 TSQKN

-394 REGFT
+394 RETFT
-399 SVLDGLRKTRSDNAK
+399 SVLDKLRATRSVSAEK
-414 TYSQEAFGEAFQ
+414 YSDEAFGEALQ
-426 KEAAGASFAQT
+426 KEAAGARIQQTAAAQ
-437 KSAQNAVQELNTML
+437 KGVQDINAML
-451 QNPVSELSGVPEG
+451 VNPVSELDNVPEG
-464 TIRNQIEG
+464 TIRKQLENI
-472 VRDVLQGFRRT
+472 RDTLQGFRRT
-483 RKQNAFGKAVDVD
+483 QQQNAFGQAVDVE

-503 DQLEVIRR
+503 EMLENIRR

-518 GLPAEGYDAIGQQ
+518 GLPAEGFDAIGQQ
-531 MAGRLADLVE
+531 QARKLAEIVE
-541 NTQKEFAPKFA
+541 ATQREFAPKFA
-552 AFLEKY
+552 FFLEKY
-558 KADSQPVNRFK
+558 KADSQLINRFI

-582 DFAQFQFDPASLAD
+582 DFAQFKFDPASLAD

-695 TATRRAEE
+695 TATRRVEEKGKLAAE
-703 LGTRTAKRLE
+703 RLE

-819 DLIVSRDINELLET
+819 DLIVSRDINELVET

>member
-1 MAFDPD
+1 MAAVPFDDLPD
-7 EYLRT
+7 QVTPRRRPVPQDDLPQIGEMEMPRLDVE
-12 PQQKQSGF
+12 PQQ
-20 DADQFLGSPQQES
+20 P
-33 VFDVDAYLK
+33 
-42 QPQATTEQPSPQRK
+42 TQRK
-56 TLKERGTEVGTAGGL
+56 PFKERATEVGTAGGL
-71 SAALGFVSPELFTLA
+71 GAALGFVSPELFTLA

-102 LFTTGQALRGQRLAQ
+102 LFTTGQALRSQRLGQ
-117 AGYGLLGGLVG
+117 AGYGLLGGLMG
-128 ESGGQVVEAS
+128 ETGGQVVEAR
-138 GGTPFQAEVARFLG
+138 GGTPMQAEVARFLG
-152 GTFGPEGVRQL
+152 GTFGPEIPRQL
-163 GKAGG
+163 GKVGG
-168 TVVARSLQAMG
+168 TVVARGLQAMG
-179 VPGAS
+179 LPGAS
-184 KISTIGQMLEL
+184 RTATIGQMLE
-195 DNKRPGTLT
+195 REAAQPGSMT

-211 DKKLNEIRGGKPSLQ
+211 QQKINEIRGGKSSLQ
-226 AQQEVADMLART
+226 AQKEVADMLAGT

-247 QQATALERQA
+247 QQASALERQA

-292 LRQDADTRAR
+292 LRQDAETRAR

-379 RVGEPKRISDIGTDI
+379 RVGEPKRISEIGTDI

-399 SVLDGLRKTRSDNAK
+399 SVLDKLRATRSANAE
-414 TYSQEAFGEAFQ
+414 TYSDEAFGEALQ
-426 KEAAGASFAQT
+426 KEAAGARIQQTAAAQ
-437 KSAQNAVQELNTML
+437 KGVQEINAML
-451 QNPVSELSGVPEG
+451 VNPVSELDNVPEG
-464 TIRNQIEG
+464 TIRKQLENI
-472 VRDVLQGFRRT
+472 RDTLQGFRRT
-483 RKQNAFGKAVDVD
+483 QQQNAFGQAVDVE

-503 DQLEVIRR
+503 EMLENIRR

-518 GLPAEGYDAIGQQ
+518 GLPAEGFDAIGQQ
-531 MAGRLADLVE
+531 QARKLAEMVE
-541 NTQKEFAPKFA
+541 ATQREFAPKFA
-552 AFLEKY
+552 SFLEKY
-558 KADSQPVNRFK
+558 KADSQPINRFI

-582 DFAQFQFDPASLAD
+582 DFAQFKFDPASLAD

-629 NADAPAVQRFL
+629 NADAPAFQRFL

-655 QQELM
+655 QQELI

-672 SSARGQLA
+672 SSARGRLA
-680 KALGTEIEALPGVTA
+680 DALGTEIEALPRLTE
-695 TATRRAEE
+695 TATRRVEEKGKLAAE
-703 LGTRTAKRLE
+703 RLE
-713 REGETKVRDLTS
+713 REGETRVRDLTS

-779 GAAEKAATGL
+779 GAAEEVATGL
-789 TKEAAALRKSAE
+789 TKEAAALRKSAQE
-801 ENAKLL
+801 TADLL
-807 TRGYGSDPERIA
+807 TRGDQSGAARVR
-819 DLIVSRDINELLET
+819 DLVMSEKTNELTET
-833 AEVILSN
+833 AKVILAN
-840 PAGKERFADAVSQ
+840 PAGKELFADAVSQ
-853 VVADLAD
+853 VVADLA
-860 KSSKTVVQKW
+860 SSSPKTAADKW
-870 KYVGPRL
+870 KYIGDRL
-877 VKAGLIDE
+877 IDAGLIDQ
-885 RLSQQLAD
+885 RFNQQLAD
-893 QLQELLVTPVSAQ
+893 QLQEILVTPVDARQ
-906 EKLTLVKSLF
+906 KLTLVKSLL
-916 KNAIVSYAGPGIVR
+916 KNAIVSYGGPTIGREVMS
-930 GGQALLEDEDAVR
+930 LMEDENATQ

>member
-1 MAFDPD
+1 MNID
-7 EYLRT
+7 E
-12 PQQKQSGF
+12 
-20 DADQFLGSPQQES
+20 FLGAKPASTRKDSIDSFLQG
-33 VFDVDAYLK
+33 DAS
-42 QPQATTEQPSPQRK
+42 QPSEIPTLSVEQDEGRPRK
-56 TLKERGTEVGTAGGL
+56 PAFQQLKEVAEQTGYGGITGVLAPNIMTAAGMVPTPL
-71 SAALGFVSPELFTLA
+71 SPFLLA
-86 GGLAATTP
+86 GGQL
-94 LTAPAAPF
+94 
-102 LFTTGQALRGQRLAQ
+102 LRGQRLAS
-117 AGYGLLGGLVG
+117 AGYGALGGLVG
-128 ESGGQVVEAS
+128 ETAGQVAESQGA
-138 GGTPFQAEVARFLG
+138 TPFQAEVTRFLA
-152 GTFGPEGVRQL
+152 GTFGPAPVQYL
-163 GKAGG
+163 GRKGG
-168 TVVARSLQAMG
+168 TVVGRGLQALG
-179 VPGAS
+179 FPGAS
-184 KISTIGQMLEL
+184 RAATIGQMME
-195 DNKRPGTLT
+195 REAGQPGSLT

-211 DKKLNEIRGGKPSLQ
+211 QNKINEIRGGKDVLK
-226 AQQEVADMLART
+226 AQKEVADMLARG
-238 AQQRVSQAE
+238 AQSRVSQAE
-247 QQATALERQA
+247 QQAVGLERQA
-257 DELLTAAQTRAG
+257 QDLISQAQTRAG
-269 QIDANTQQRI
+269 QLDATSQQRI
-279 GALQSQ
+279 AALQSQ
-285 FENAAIG
+285 FENAA
-292 LRQDADTRAR
+292 LRLQEDATNRA
-302 QAIEAG
+302 QAAVVAG
-308 RQRANQIMQQV
+308 RNRANQIMQQV
-319 QGQSPQLQSVARI
+319 QNQSPQLQAVAKI
-332 DADQAIAQAQQQ
+332 DADQAIAQAQAQ
-344 ADQIAAQAQQKMA
+344 ADQIAAQATQRIGRLRQVRDQLRTTGQQ
-357 SLRAKRQRLVQ
+357 RVQ
-368 TSQRN
+368 A
-373 LQQAQF
+373 AQF
-379 RVGEPKRISDIGTDI
+379 QVGEPKRISDIGTDI
-394 REGFT
+394 REGFM
-399 SVLDGLRKTRSDNAK
+399 SVLDRLRKTRSDNAK

-437 KSAQNAVQELNTML
+437 KAAQNAVQELNTML
-451 QNPVSELSGVPEG
+451 QNPVSGLSGVPEG
-464 TIRNQIEG
+464 TVRNQIEN
-472 VRDVLQGFRRT
+472 VRDVLQGFRKT
-483 RKQNAFGKAVDVD
+483 RKQNAFGEAVDVD

-552 AFLEKY
+552 SFLERY
-558 KADSQPVNRFK
+558 KADSQPINRFV
-569 NSLAK
+569 NNLAK
-574 RITGREEA
+574 RVTGREEA
-582 DFAQFQFDPASLAD
+582 DFAQFKVDPAGLAD
-596 NVFASRQGVTQLI
+596 NVFSSKQGVSQLV
-609 ETAPEQA
+609 ETVGPEQA
-616 ENIARSYVANTLQ
+616 EKIARSYVANTLQ

-650 LFPRL
+650 TFPRL

-713 REGETKVRDLTS
+713 REGETKVRELTS

-819 DLIVSRDINELLET
+819 DLIVSRDINELVET

-893 QLQELLVTPVSAQ
+893 QLQELL
-906 EKLTLVKSLF
+906 
-916 KNAIVSYAGPGIVR
+916 
-930 GGQALLEDEDAVR
+930 

>member
-1 MAFDPD
+1 MAAVPFDDLPD
-7 EYLRT
+7 QVTPRRRPVPQDDLPQIGEMEMPRLDVE
-12 PQQKQSGF
+12 PQQ
-20 DADQFLGSPQQES
+20 P
-33 VFDVDAYLK
+33 
-42 QPQATTEQPSPQRK
+42 TQRK
-56 TLKERGTEVGTAGGL
+56 PFKERATEVGTAGGL
-71 SAALGFVSPELFTLA
+71 GAALGLVSPDLFTLA

-163 GKAGG
+163 GKVGG

-247 QQATALERQA
+247 QQALNLEQQA

-292 LRQDADTRAR
+292 LRQDAETRAR

-399 SVLDGLRKTRSDNAK
+399 SVLDKLRATRSANAE
-414 TYSQEAFGEAFQ
+414 TYSDEAFGEALQ
-426 KEAAGASFAQT
+426 KEAAGARIQQTAAAQ
-437 KSAQNAVQELNTML
+437 KGVQDINAML
-451 QNPVSELSGVPEG
+451 VNPVSELDNVPEG
-464 TIRNQIEG
+464 TIRKQLENI
-472 VRDVLQGFRRT
+472 RDTLQGFRRA
-483 RKQNAFGKAVDVD
+483 QQENAFGQVVGVD

-503 DQLEVIRR
+503 QMLENIRR

-518 GLPAEGYDAIGQQ
+518 GLPAEGFDAIGQQ
-531 MAGRLADLVE
+531 QARKLAEMVE
-541 NTQKEFAPKFA
+541 ATQREFAPKFA
-552 AFLEKY
+552 SFLEKY
-558 KADSQPVNRFK
+558 KADSQPINRFIS
-569 NSLAK
+569 SLAK

-582 DFAQFQFDPASLAD
+582 DFAQFKFDPASLAD

-629 NADAPAVQRFL
+629 NADAPAFQRFL

-672 SSARGQLA
+672 SSARGRLA
-680 KALGTEIEALPGVTA
+680 DALGTEIEALPRLTE

-713 REGETKVRDLTS
+713 REGETKVRELTS

-756 AKAVERQQRAL
+756 AKAVERQQRTL

-779 GAAEKAATGL
+779 GAAEEAATGL

-819 DLIVSRDINELLET
+819 DLIVSRDINELVET

-916 KNAIVSYAGPGIVR
+916 KNAIVSFAGPGIVR
-930 GGQALLEDEDAVR
+930 GGQYLMEDEDATR

>member
-1 MAFDPD
+1 MNID
-7 EYLRT
+7 E
-12 PQQKQSGF
+12 
-20 DADQFLGSPQQES
+20 FLGAKPQSAQKDS
-33 VFDVDAYLK
+33 IDAFLQGDDSQSQTFFEPSMPEPS
-42 QPQATTEQPSPQRK
+42 QPRQRK
-56 TLKERGTEVGTAGGL
+56 TVGERATEVGTAGGL

-102 LFTTGQALRGQRLAQ
+102 LFTTGQAMRGQRLAQ

-163 GKAGG
+163 GKVGG

-195 DNKRPGTLT
+195 DNKRPGTLST
-204 AEQRAFI
+204 EQRAFI

-247 QQATALERQA
+247 QQALNLEQQA
-257 DELLTAAQTRAG
+257 DELLTAAQARAG

-357 SLRAKRQRLVQ
+357 SLRAKRQRLIQ

-399 SVLDGLRKTRSDNAK
+399 SVLDKLRATRSANAE
-414 TYSQEAFGEAFQ
+414 TYSDEAFGEALQ
-426 KEAAGASFAQT
+426 KEAAGARIQQTAAAQ
-437 KSAQNAVQELNTML
+437 KGVQDINAML
-451 QNPVSELSGVPEG
+451 VNPVSELDNVPEG
-464 TIRNQIEG
+464 TIRKQLENI
-472 VRDVLQGFRRT
+472 RDTLQGFRRT
-483 RKQNAFGKAVDVD
+483 QQQNAFGQVVDVE

-503 DQLEVIRR
+503 QMLENIRR

-518 GLPAEGYDAIGQQ
+518 GLPAEGFDAIGQQ
-531 MAGRLADLVE
+531 QARKLAEMVE
-541 NTQKEFAPKFA
+541 ATQREFAPKFA
-552 AFLEKY
+552 SFLEKY
-558 KADSQPVNRFK
+558 KADSQPINRFIS
-569 NSLAK
+569 SLAK

-582 DFAQFQFDPASLAD
+582 DFAQFKFDPASLAD

-629 NADAPAVQRFL
+629 NADAPAFQRFL

-672 SSARGQLA
+672 SSARGRLA
-680 KALGTEIEALPGVTA
+680 DALGTEIEALPRLTE

-725 AGERQSQQAITAGEQ
+725 AGERQSQQAITVGEQ
-740 QFRDI
+740 QFREI

-779 GAAEKAATGL
+779 GAAEEAATGL
-789 TKEAAALRKSAE
+789 TKEAAALRKTAE

-819 DLIVSRDINELLET
+819 DLIVSRDIDELAET
-833 AEVILSN
+833 AKVILAN

-893 QLQELLVTPVSAQ
+893 QLQELLVTPVSVQ

-916 KNAIVSYAGPGIVR
+916 KNAIVSYAGYGIVR
-930 GGQALLEDEDAVR
+930 RGQALMEDEDAANQGVQ

>member
-1 MAFDPD
+1 MNID
-7 EYLRT
+7 E
-12 PQQKQSGF
+12 
-20 DADQFLGSPQQES
+20 FLGVKPQSAQKDS
-33 VFDVDAYLK
+33 IDAFLQGDDSQSQTFFEPSMPEPS
-42 QPQATTEQPSPQRK
+42 QPRQRK
-56 TLKERGTEVGTAGGL
+56 TVGERATEVGTASGL

-102 LFTTGQALRGQRLAQ
+102 LFTTGQAMRGQRLAQ

-138 GGTPFQAEVARFLG
+138 GGTPFQAELARFLG

-168 TVVARSLQAMG
+168 TVIARSLQAMG

-195 DNKRPGTLT
+195 DNKRPGTLST
-204 AEQRAFI
+204 EQRAFI

-247 QQATALERQA
+247 QQAVALERQA

-292 LRQDADTRAR
+292 LRQDAETRAR

-357 SLRAKRQRLVQ
+357 SLRAKRQRLIQ
-368 TSQRN
+368 TSQKN

-379 RVGEPKRISDIGTDI
+379 QVGEPKRISDIGTDI

-426 KEAAGASFAQT
+426 KEAAGASFSQT
-437 KSAQNAVQELNTML
+437 KAAQNAVQELNTML

-464 TIRNQIEG
+464 TVRNQIEN
-472 VRDVLQGFRRT
+472 VRDVLQGFRKT

-703 LGTRTAKRLE
+703 LGTRTAVRLE
-713 REGETKVRDLTS
+713 RQGETNVRDLTS

-819 DLIVSRDINELLET
+819 DLIVSRDINELVET

-916 KNAIVSYAGPGIVR
+916 KNAIVSFAGPGIVR
-930 GGQALLEDEDAVR
+930 GGQYLMEDEDATR

>member
-1 MAFDPD
+1 
-7 EYLRT
+7 
-12 PQQKQSGF
+12 
-20 DADQFLGSPQQES
+20 
-33 VFDVDAYLK
+33 
-42 QPQATTEQPSPQRK
+42 
-56 TLKERGTEVGTAGGL
+56 
-71 SAALGFVSPELFTLA
+71 LGFVSPELFTLA

-102 LFTTGQALRGQRLAQ
+102 LFTTGQAMRGQRLAQ

-138 GGTPFQAEVARFLG
+138 GGTPFQAELARFLG

-168 TVVARSLQAMG
+168 TVIARSLQAMG

-195 DNKRPGTLT
+195 DNKRPGTLST
-204 AEQRAFI
+204 EQRAFI

-247 QQATALERQA
+247 QQAVALERQA

-292 LRQDADTRAR
+292 LRQDAETRAR

-357 SLRAKRQRLVQ
+357 SLRAKRQRLIQ
-368 TSQRN
+368 TSQKN

-379 RVGEPKRISDIGTDI
+379 QVGEPKRISDIGTDI

-426 KEAAGASFAQT
+426 KEAAGASFSQT
-437 KSAQNAVQELNTML
+437 KAAQNAVQELNTML

-464 TIRNQIEG
+464 TVRNQIEN
-472 VRDVLQGFRRT
+472 VRDVLQGFRKT

-703 LGTRTAKRLE
+703 LGTRTAVRLE
-713 REGETKVRDLTS
+713 RQGETNVRDLTS

-819 DLIVSRDINELLET
+819 DLIVSRDINELVET

-916 KNAIVSYAGPGIVR
+916 KNAIVSFAGPGIVR
-930 GGQALLEDEDAVR
+930 GGQYLMEDEDATR

>member
-1 MAFDPD
+1 M
-7 EYLRT
+7 
-12 PQQKQSGF
+12 
-20 DADQFLGSPQQES
+20 
-33 VFDVDAYLK
+33 
-42 QPQATTEQPSPQRK
+42 
-56 TLKERGTEVGTAGGL
+56 
-71 SAALGFVSPELFTLA
+71 
-86 GGLAATTP
+86 
-94 LTAPAAPF
+94 
-102 LFTTGQALRGQRLAQ
+102 
-117 AGYGLLGGLVG
+117 
-128 ESGGQVVEAS
+128 
-138 GGTPFQAEVARFLG
+138 
-152 GTFGPEGVRQL
+152 
-163 GKAGG
+163 
-168 TVVARSLQAMG
+168 
-179 VPGAS
+179 
-184 KISTIGQMLEL
+184 
-195 DNKRPGTLT
+195 T

-211 DKKLNEIRGGKPSLQ
+211 QQKINEIRGGKSSLQ
-226 AQQEVADMLART
+226 AQKEVADMLART

-247 QQATALERQA
+247 QQAVALERQA

-292 LRQDADTRAR
+292 LRQDAETRAR

-357 SLRAKRQRLVQ
+357 SLRAKRQRLIQ
-368 TSQRN
+368 TSQKN

-379 RVGEPKRISDIGTDI
+379 QVGEPKRISDIGTDI

-437 KSAQNAVQELNTML
+437 KAAQNAVQELNTML
-451 QNPVSELSGVPEG
+451 QNPVSGLSGVPEG
-464 TIRNQIEG
+464 TVRNQIEN
-472 VRDVLQGFRRT
+472 VRDVLQGFRKT
-483 RKQNAFGKAVDVD
+483 RKQNAFGEAVDVD

-703 LGTRTAKRLE
+703 LGTRTAVRLE
-713 REGETKVRDLTS
+713 RQGETNVRDLTS

-767 REQAERAGKAEV
+767 REQAERAGKTEVSTAEQ
-779 GAAEKAATGL
+779 AAKGL
-789 TKEAAALRKSAE
+789 TKEAEALRKSAQE
-801 ENAKLL
+801 TAELL
-807 TRGYGSDPERIA
+807 TRGDQSGPERIA
-819 DLIVSRDINELLET
+819 RS
-833 AEVILSN
+833 
-840 PAGKERFADAVSQ
+840 
-853 VVADLAD
+853 
-860 KSSKTVVQKW
+860 
-870 KYVGPRL
+870 
-877 VKAGLIDE
+877 
-885 RLSQQLAD
+885 
-893 QLQELLVTPVSAQ
+893 
-906 EKLTLVKSLF
+906 
-916 KNAIVSYAGPGIVR
+916 
-930 GGQALLEDEDAVR
+930 

>member
-1 MAFDPD
+1 MNID
-7 EYLRT
+7 E
-12 PQQKQSGF
+12 
-20 DADQFLGSPQQES
+20 FLGVKPQSAQKDS
-33 VFDVDAYLK
+33 IDAFLQGDDSQSQTFFEPSMPEPS
-42 QPQATTEQPSPQRK
+42 QPRQRK
-56 TLKERGTEVGTAGGL
+56 TVGERATEVGTASGL

-102 LFTTGQALRGQRLAQ
+102 LFTTGQAMRGQRLAQ

-138 GGTPFQAEVARFLG
+138 GGTPFQAELARFLG

-195 DNKRPGTLT
+195 DNKRPGTLST
-204 AEQRAFI
+204 EQRAFI

-247 QQATALERQA
+247 QQAVALERQA

-292 LRQDADTRAR
+292 LRQDAETRAR

-357 SLRAKRQRLVQ
+357 SLRAKRQRLIQ
-368 TSQRN
+368 TSQKN

-379 RVGEPKRISDIGTDI
+379 QVGEPKRISDIGTDI

-437 KSAQNAVQELNTML
+437 KAAQNAVQELNTML

-464 TIRNQIEG
+464 TVRNQIEN
-472 VRDVLQGFRRT
+472 VRDVLQGFRKT

-703 LGTRTAKRLE
+703 LGTRTAVRLE
-713 REGETKVRDLTS
+713 RQGETNVRDLTS

-819 DLIVSRDINELLET
+819 DLIVSRDINELVET

-916 KNAIVSYAGPGIVR
+916 KNAIVSFAGPGIVR
-930 GGQALLEDEDAVR
+930 GGQYLMEDEDATR

>member
-1 MAFDPD
+1 
-7 EYLRT
+7 
-12 PQQKQSGF
+12 
-20 DADQFLGSPQQES
+20 
-33 VFDVDAYLK
+33 
-42 QPQATTEQPSPQRK
+42 
-56 TLKERGTEVGTAGGL
+56 
-71 SAALGFVSPELFTLA
+71 
-86 GGLAATTP
+86 
-94 LTAPAAPF
+94 
-102 LFTTGQALRGQRLAQ
+102 
-117 AGYGLLGGLVG
+117 
-128 ESGGQVVEAS
+128 
-138 GGTPFQAEVARFLG
+138 
-152 GTFGPEGVRQL
+152 
-163 GKAGG
+163 
-168 TVVARSLQAMG
+168 
-179 VPGAS
+179 
-184 KISTIGQMLEL
+184 
-195 DNKRPGTLT
+195 
-204 AEQRAFI
+204 
-211 DKKLNEIRGGKPSLQ
+211 
-226 AQQEVADMLART
+226 MLART

-247 QQATALERQA
+247 QQALNLEQQA

-292 LRQDADTRAR
+292 LRQDAETRAR

-357 SLRAKRQRLVQ
+357 SLRAKRQRLIQ
-368 TSQRN
+368 TSQKN

-379 RVGEPKRISDIGTDI
+379 QVGKPKRISDIGTDI

-437 KSAQNAVQELNTML
+437 KAAQNAVQELNTML
-451 QNPVSELSGVPEG
+451 QNPVSGLSGVPEG
-464 TIRNQIEG
+464 TVRNQIEN
-472 VRDVLQGFRRT
+472 VRDVLQGFRKT
-483 RKQNAFGKAVDVD
+483 RKQNAFGEAVDVD

-703 LGTRTAKRLE
+703 LGTRTAERLE
-713 REGETKVRDLTS
+713 RQGETNVRDLTS

-767 REQAERAGKAEV
+767 REQAERAGKTEVSTAEQ
-779 GAAEKAATGL
+779 AAKGL
-789 TKEAAALRKSAE
+789 TKEAEALRKSAQE
-801 ENAKLL
+801 TADLL
-807 TRGYGSDPERIA
+807 TRGDQSGAARVR
-819 DLIVSRDINELLET
+819 DLVMSEKTNELTET
-833 AEVILSN
+833 AKVILAN
-840 PAGKERFADAVSQ
+840 PAGKELFADAVSQ
-853 VVADLAD
+853 VVADLA
-860 KSSKTVVQKW
+860 SSSPKTAADKW
-870 KYVGPRL
+870 KYIGDRL
-877 VKAGLIDE
+877 IDAGLIDQ
-885 RLSQQLAD
+885 RFNQQLAD
-893 QLQELLVTPVSAQ
+893 QLQEILVTPVDAGQ
-906 EKLTLVKSLF
+906 KLTLVKSLL
-916 KNAIVSYAGPGIVR
+916 KNAIVSYGGPAIGREVMS
-930 GGQALLEDEDAVR
+930 LMEDENATQ

>member
-1 MAFDPD
+1 MAAVPFDDLPD
-7 EYLRT
+7 QVTPRRRPVPQDDLPQIGEMEMPRLDVE
-12 PQQKQSGF
+12 PQQ
-20 DADQFLGSPQQES
+20 P
-33 VFDVDAYLK
+33 
-42 QPQATTEQPSPQRK
+42 TQRK
-56 TLKERGTEVGTAGGL
+56 PFKERATEVGTAGGL
-71 SAALGFVSPELFTLA
+71 GAALGFVSPELFTLA

-102 LFTTGQALRGQRLAQ
+102 LFTTGQALRSQRLGQ
-117 AGYGLLGGLVG
+117 AGYGLLGGLMG
-128 ESGGQVVEAS
+128 ETGGQVVEAR
-138 GGTPFQAEVARFLG
+138 GGTPMQAEVARFLG
-152 GTFGPEGVRQL
+152 GTFGPEIPRQL
-163 GKAGG
+163 GKVGG
-168 TVVARSLQAMG
+168 TVVARGLQAMG
-179 VPGAS
+179 LPGAS
-184 KISTIGQMLEL
+184 RTATIGQMLE
-195 DNKRPGTLT
+195 REAAQPGSMT

-211 DKKLNEIRGGKPSLQ
+211 QQKINEIRGGKSSLQ
-226 AQQEVADMLART
+226 AQKEVADMLAGT

-247 QQATALERQA
+247 QQAVALERQA

-292 LRQDADTRAR
+292 LRQDAETRAR

-344 ADQIAAQAQQKMA
+344 ADQIAAQAQQR
-357 SLRAKRQRLVQ
+357 LQRLRSTRDRLRTTGQ
-368 TSQRN
+368 QRV
-373 LQQAQF
+373 QQAQVQ
-379 RVGEPKRISDIGTDI
+379 VGEPKKISDIGTDI

-399 SVLDGLRKTRSDNAK
+399 SVLDGLRKTRADNAK

-437 KSAQNAVQELNTML
+437 KAAQNAVQELNTML
-451 QNPVSELSGVPEG
+451 QNPLSGLSGVPEG

-472 VRDVLQGFRRT
+472 VRDILQGFRRT

-496 VALKPSF
+496 VALQPSF
-503 DQLEVIRR
+503 EQLEIIRR
-511 NLRDRAS
+511 SLRDRAS

-552 AFLEKY
+552 SFLERY
-558 KADSQPVNRFK
+558 KVDSQPINRFV
-569 NSLAK
+569 NNLAK
-574 RITGREEA
+574 RVTGREEA
-582 DFAQFQFDPASLAD
+582 DFAQFKVDPASLAD
-596 NVFASRQGVTQLI
+596 NVFASKQGVAQLV
-609 ETAPEQA
+609 ETVGPEQA

-650 LFPRL
+650 TFPRL

-660 AGAQRLGIVERR
+660 AGAQRLGTAERVSGR
-672 SSARGQLA
+672 RGKLA
-680 KALGTEIEALPGVTA
+680 EALGTEMRAIPRTTE
-695 TATRRAEE
+695 TATRRVEEKGKLAAE
-703 LGTRTAKRLE
+703 RLE
-713 REGETKVRDLTS
+713 REGETRVRELTS

-779 GAAEKAATGL
+779 GAAEEVATGL
-789 TKEAAALRKSAE
+789 TKEAAALRKSAQE
-801 ENAKLL
+801 TADLL
-807 TRGYGSDPERIA
+807 TRGDQSGAARVR
-819 DLIVSRDINELLET
+819 DLVMSEKTNELTET
-833 AEVILSN
+833 AKVILAN
-840 PAGKERFADAVSQ
+840 PAGKELFADAVSQ
-853 VVADLAD
+853 VVADLA
-860 KSSKTVVQKW
+860 SSSPKTAADKW
-870 KYVGPRL
+870 KYIGDRL
-877 VKAGLIDE
+877 IDAGLIDQ
-885 RLSQQLAD
+885 RFNQQLAG
-893 QLQELLVTPVSAQ
+893 QLQEILVTPVDAGQ
-906 EKLTLVKSLF
+906 KLTLVKSLL
-916 KNAIVSYAGPGIVR
+916 KNAIVSYGGPAIGREVMSLMENENAT
-930 GGQALLEDEDAVR
+930 Q